1 MNRHVQIVHIIADV
15 LLFGT
20 VTYVFNSKIRR
31 QNEYIQ
37 HLESKIHYL
46 HEKMSQMETNLSKM
60 YVHYV
65 ATTTPTPPSSVSGFP
80 IHPPPPPA
88 PIEREPIV
96 IEVTQPSTN
105 VSNPPSER
113 SEIPSPPP
121 SPTLS
126 SELNKH
132 QDTLVVD
139 YTKDPIDREIFEEL
153 QEVES
158 YQSNSN

>member
-1 MNRHVQIVHIIADV
+1 MNRHVQIIHIIADV

-20 VTYVFNSKIRR
+20 VAYIFSSKMRR
-31 QNEYIQ
+31 QTEYIQ

-46 HEKMSQMETNLSKM
+46 HEKISQIETSMSKI

-65 ATTTPTPPSSVSGFP
+65 SSAT
-80 IHPPPPPA
+80 PPPPP
-88 PIEREPIV
+88 PPTVPLPVQVPQVQTVLPSIEPLA
-96 IEVTQPSTN
+96 IEVSP
-105 VSNPPSER
+105 PPSER
-113 SEIPSPPP
+113 SESVPSPPP

-158 YQSNSN
+158 YQSESN

>member
-1 MNRHVQIVHIIADV
+1 MNRHVQIIHIIADV

-20 VTYVFNSKIRR
+20 VAYIFSSKMRR

-46 HEKMSQMETNLSKM
+46 HEKISQIETNMSKI

-65 ATTTPTPPSSVSGFP
+65 ASASSLPTQVPQAQSVPTPIEPLVLEVS
-80 IHPPPPPA
+80 A
-88 PIEREPIV
+88 
-96 IEVTQPSTN
+96 
-105 VSNPPSER
+105 PPSER
-113 SEIPSPPP
+113 SESVPSPPP

-132 QDTLVVD
+132 QDTLVID

>member
-1 MNRHVQIVHIIADV
+1 MNRHVQIIHIIADV

-20 VTYVFNSKIRR
+20 VAYIFSSKMRR

-46 HEKMSQMETNLSKM
+46 HEKISQIETNMSKI

-65 ATTTPTPPSSVSGFP
+65 ASAT
-80 IHPPPPPA
+80 PPPPSVPLPPVA
-88 PIEREPIV
+88 PPLQTVPLEPLV
-96 IEVTQPSTN
+96 IEVSP
-105 VSNPPSER
+105 PPSER
-113 SEIPSPPP
+113 SESIPSPPP

-158 YQSNSN
+158 YQSESN